1 MHPISSKKVHIV
13 PSLQVLEWRQE
24 GPMTQP
30 PQKPPTPQ
38 VVDAASELSTL
49 KNLVRQLVIL
59 VQTPREYWTE
69 DEEEA
74 FTTAR
79 EYAKAQAKNRGT

>member
-1 MHPISSKKVHIV
+1 
-13 PSLQVLEWRQE
+13 
-24 GPMTQP
+24 MTQP
-30 PQKPPTPQ
+30 PQKPPIPYA
-38 VVDAASELSTL
+38 DAASELSAL